1 MSQQYF
7 VIDNGSYNIKAGF
20 NSQNSPIK
28 HQNTL
33 SKARDGLIYVGNEYL
48 VQTNNYSGMIF
59 KRPYDHG
66 HLISWETEKAVW
78 DYTFNKASPN
88 QELDTSITHLT
99 LTETP
104 FQLPQLSMNTDQIVF
119 EEYGFNEYYRCAPA
133 SLVPWGNLGS
143 SENSNNDF
151 TLVVDSGY
159 SGTWIVP
166 IIYQNVYWKGVKKLP
181 IGGASLNGLLREIIS
196 FRHYDIADEPVLI
209 NTIKEKTCF
218 MATDFEKSLAN
229 RKKYKCEF
237 ILPDFKTTT
246 TGFVRTKDTPVDTT
260 GDVQSLALIDERF
273 TIPESF
279 YHPEI
284 IFDNTTSSTSTIQ
297 NASFKNITDLV
308 VESIMT
314 CPKVTQ
320 PLLLGNIITVGGNTN
335 LSGFTDRLR
344 NELVKELPIDWHVKV
359 KETEHNPDEA
369 SWYGGAQ
376 LTNDEIIKKISISK
390 KDYFEHGSNWCQK
403 QFGFKNL

>member
-1 MSQQYF
+1 
-7 VIDNGSYNIKAGF
+7 
-20 NSQNSPIK
+20 
-28 HQNTL
+28 
-33 SKARDGLIYVGNEYL
+33 
-48 VQTNNYSGMIF
+48 
-59 KRPYDHG
+59 
-66 HLISWETEKAVW
+66 
-78 DYTFNKASPN
+78 
-88 QELDTSITHLT
+88 
-99 LTETP
+99 
-104 FQLPQLSMNTDQIVF
+104 
-119 EEYGFNEYYRCAPA
+119 
-133 SLVPWGNLGS
+133 
-143 SENSNNDF
+143 
-151 TLVVDSGY
+151 
-159 SGTWIVP
+159 
-166 IIYQNVYWKGVKKLP
+166 
-181 IGGASLNGLLREIIS
+181 
-196 FRHYDIADEPVLI
+196 
-209 NTIKEKTCF
+209 

-229 RKKYKCEF
+229 RKKYRCEF

-246 TGFVRTKDTPVDTT
+246 TGFVKTKDTPIDTT

-308 VESIMT
+308 VECIMS

-335 LSGFTDRLR
+335 LPGFTDRLR
-344 NELVKELPIDWHVKV
+344 HELVKELPIDWHVQV

-369 SWYGGAQ
+369 SWFGGAQ
-376 LTNDEIIKKISISK
+376 LTNDEIINNISISK